1 MDVLRE
7 HLAKS
12 LKGGQAFV
20 SFKKALDGVKPE
32 LRNVRPNPQ
41 LHSVY
46 EELEH
51 MRIAQQDL
59 LYYALEPVWESPE
72 WPDGFWPKPGV
83 EVTDAMWKKSV
94 KGFLDDMEKAVK
106 LVQDQSIDLC
116 SCRLDS
122 EYTYLREITII
133 IEHNAYHLGK
143 ILDIRKALNNWKR

>member
-1 MDVLRE
+1 MDVLRD
-7 HLAKS
+7 HLVKS
-12 LKGGQAFV
+12 LRGGQAFV
-20 SFKKALDGVKPE
+20 SFKKALEGVKPE
-32 LRNVRPNPQ
+32 LRNVRPSPQ

-72 WPDGFWPKPGV
+72 WPDGFWPKPGI
-83 EVTDAMWKKSV
+83 EVTEEIWKKSV
-94 KGFLDDMEKAVK
+94 KGFLDDQEKAVK
-106 LVQDQSIDLC
+106 LVEAPSIDLC
-116 SCRLDS
+116 SNIPDS

>member
-1 MDVLRE
+1 MNVLRD

-20 SFKKALDGVKPE
+20 SFKKALEGVKPE
-32 LRNVRPNPQ
+32 LRNVRPSPQ

-59 LYYALEPVWESPE
+59 LYYALEPVWDSPE
-72 WPDGFWPKPGV
+72 WPDGFWPKPGL
-83 EVTDAMWKKSV
+83 EVTEEMWKKSV
-94 KGFLDDMEKAVK
+94 RGFLDDLDKAVK
-106 LVQDQSIDLC
+106 LVEDPNIDMC
-116 SCRLDS
+116 SNIPDS

>member
-12 LKGGQAFV
+12 LRGGQAFV
-20 SFKKALDGVKPE
+20 AFKKALEGVKPE

-72 WPDGFWPKPGV
+72 WPDGFWPKPGI
-83 EVTDAMWKKSV
+83 EVTEEIWKKSV
-94 KGFLDDMEKAVK
+94 KGFLDDQEKAVK
-106 LVQDQSIDLC
+106 LVEDPSIDLC
-116 SCRLDS
+116 SNIPDS

>member
-1 MDVLRE
+1 LDVLRD
-7 HLAKS
+7 HMVKS
-12 LKGGQAFV
+12 LRGGQAFV
-20 SFKKALDGVKPE
+20 DFKKALDGVKPE
-32 LRNVRPNPQ
+32 LRNVRPSPQ

-83 EVTDAMWKKSV
+83 EVTEEMWRGSV
-94 KGFLDDMEKAVK
+94 KDFLDDQEKAVK
-106 LVQDQSIDLC
+106 LVEDPSVDLC
-116 SCRLDS
+116 SCIPGS

-143 ILDIRKALNNWKR
+143 ILDIRKALNNWKS